1 MNTAL
6 LLAAMAAIPVTGA
19 TSSNP
24 LLVPSI
30 SVNGTGE
37 ARVVPDELFLSLAV
51 ETDGADVIADERA
64 NQQHVKA
71 LLDVAS
77 RFQIPAERVQTSQV
91 TIGTEGSSETPVVR
105 RTVTVCLTDFSK
117 FDDLLASMVKAGG
130 NRVDGIE
137 LRSSKIEDARAKARI
152 AAMKSAHEK
161 AAAMAGE
168 LGEGIARPL
177 AIVEDGFSGEVRSV
191 YSAGRGAL
199 PSGTSFAAGELEVSA
214 SVSVQF
220 ALADR

>member
-1 MNTAL
+1 M
-6 LLAAMAAIPVTGA
+6 
-19 TSSNP
+19 
-24 LLVPSI
+24 
-30 SVNGTGE
+30 
-37 ARVVPDELFLSLAV
+37 
-51 ETDGADVIADERA
+51 
-64 NQQHVKA
+64 KA

-91 TIGTEGSSETPVVR
+91 TIGTEGSAETPVVR

-152 AAMKSAHEK
+152 AAMKSAREK
-161 AAAMAGE
+161 ASAMAGE

-199 PSGTSFAAGELEVSA
+199 PTGASFAAGELEVSA

-220 ALADR
+220 ALAER